1 VVPLEHGDESED
13 RVEETTWVGHQQ
25 LLVPHLQRRHKQL
38 QKSSK
43 FWVQVTT
50 TFVTGVLTPIGL
62 ILDTAAYCV
71 NSMYDSFLNRMAV
84 LCFVRVAQ

>member
-1 VVPLEHGDESED
+1 MLTVVLLEHGDESED

-43 FWVQVTT
+43 FWVQAMT
-50 TFVTGVLTPIGL
+50 TFVKGVPTLISI
-62 ILDTAAYCV
+62 ILDTAAY
-71 NSMYDSFLNRMAV
+71 
-84 LCFVRVAQ
+84 RVKKYE